1 MTSGSFPVVRP
12 ACGVSAGAGNE
23 QYVARRNVRDL
34 PGIIASL
41 SERLSKLAADQ
52 ATAAAHANAPVTIR
66 RQKETAIKSWGMPTA
81 TALRL
86 NEGISPYESE
96 DRVEGI
102 RAFVEK
108 RTPQWKNQ

>member
-1 MTSGSFPVVRP
+1 LLNRVVP
-12 ACGVSAGAGNE
+12 KGEALNGALE
-23 QYVARRNVRDL
+23 
-34 PGIIASL
+34 
-41 SERLSKLAADQ
+41 LAAKILD
-52 ATAAAHANAPVTIR
+52 NAPVTVR

-108 RTPQWKNQ
+108 RKPVWKNR

>member
-1 MTSGSFPVVRP
+1 MLPRLVPMGVALEMLYTGDYINAEQAHRYGLISRVV
-12 ACGVSAGAGNE
+12 AKGEALNA
-23 QYVARRNVRDL
+23 ALDL
-34 PGIIASL
+34 A
-41 SERLSKLAADQ
+41 ERIL
-52 ATAAAHANAPVTIR
+52 ANAPVTIR

-108 RTPQWKNQ
+108 RKPVWKNR